1 MSMSP
6 DLRPLHV
13 LVVSTDVSLLH
24 EVAWVLEAVGHS
36 VHTTSDLD
44 QNALWRRYSLPDFVI
59 VDSRDAAEPTANIFA
74 HDSDNPHYR
83 IFLYDLAKGTDLSAW
98 YAAGAHDALRIP
110 VSRGELL
117 ARTRTGARFL
127 EFERRLRHRSSYGDV
142 TGVYS
147 RRGLL
152 RKLQKMATSDDPGMG
167 QHTLIATSI
176 EWYDGIRRKSGET
189 ASEKLVS
196 RAARAIRRAT
206 GENAICAYLGDGRF
220 ATLLLGQ
227 PTSAAKSAAE
237 SLAKD
242 FGSRESLHESAPRPT
257 LTCAVMPWGA
267 GSKADRLLNDALEL
281 LKLAEHS
288 GGDCV
293 VLHGDF
299 SRERTAWQ
307 EEITTGNP
315 FANVVA
321 QDIMEPF
328 PALLEHNSQQPELAD
343 ALQRANVPVR
353 PYVDRDGRLVGIAT
367 DVESAAELDNGHE
380 SSAVGETLATPQTIP
395 HDATFSEIYE
405 TFTSRVCAALVV
417 VAGDQ
422 PLGYITCDGFLSM
435 IDPIHADLFAQT
447 DKHADELRYLLV
459 PSRIDEPAAVPAEA

>member
-1 MSMSP
+1 MSTDP
-6 DLRPLHV
+6 RPLHV

-24 EVAWVLEAVGHS
+24 EVAWVLEAVGYS
-36 VHTTSDLD
+36 VRTTNDLD
-44 QNALWRRYSLPDFVI
+44 QNALWRRYALPDFVI
-59 VDSRDAAEPTANIFA
+59 VDGRDIAEPPANIFA
-74 HDSDNPHYR
+74 HDSDKPHYR
-83 IFLYDLAKGTDLSAW
+83 IFLYDPAKGTDLAAW
-98 YAAGAHDALRIP
+98 YAAGAHDALRTP

-117 ARTRTGARFL
+117 ARARTGARYL
-127 EFERRLRHRSSYGDV
+127 EFERRLRHRSSYGEV
-142 TGVYS
+142 TGMYS

-152 RKLQKMATSDDPGMG
+152 RKLRKMAASDDPGMG

-176 EWYDGIRRKSGET
+176 EWYEGVRRKSGEA

-206 GENAICAYLGDGRF
+206 GENAICAYLGEGRF
-220 ATLLLGQ
+220 VALLLGQ

-237 SLAKD
+237 ALARD

-257 LTCAVMPWGA
+257 LTCAVMPWSA

-299 SRERTAWQ
+299 DKERTAWQ

-328 PALLEHNSQQPELAD
+328 PALLEHGSQQPELANG
-343 ALQRANVPVR
+343 LRRASVPVR
-353 PYVDRDGRLVGIAT
+353 PYVDRDGRLVGIVT
-367 DVESAAELDNGHE
+367 DVDPAAAPADGHGTSVLAESL
-380 SSAVGETLATPQTIP
+380 AVPETIP
-395 HDATFSEIYE
+395 HDADFSEIYE
-405 TFTSRVCAALVV
+405 MFTSRVCAALVV
-417 VAGDQ
+417 TAGDQ

-435 IDPIHADLFAQT
+435 IDPVHFDSFAYT
-447 DKHADELRYLLV
+447 GKPADELAYLMV
-459 PSRIDEPAAVPAEA
+459 PSRIEEPAAEPASV